1 MTNEGEEDC
10 VELLEKIKQQSGL
23 RGSQTAF
30 IGEGESLTYR
40 QIEEYSGRLG
50 GWLLDSFPEEKGPV
64 VVYGHKNP
72 YMLVCFWPV

>member
-50 GWLLDSFPEEKGPV
+50 GWLLDSLKIHICWYV
-64 VVYGHKNP
+64 
-72 YMLVCFWPV
+72 FWPV